1 MKQKKSKIRSSRSDK
16 IFDTINV
23 CLMILVLLIMLYPLW
38 FVLIASFSDPNAVNM
53 GKVTLYPVGF
63 TTASYIN
70 VLGSDKIWSGYYNTI
85 FNTLFGTALNLA
97 LTIPCGYVLSK
108 KELPGRGFL
117 SILFVIT
124 MYFGGGMI
132 PAYLNVYNL
141 GLLDNRWTLVI
152 LGGISVYN
160 MIITRTYFQNSIPGE
175 LYESATIDG
184 ASHFR
189 SFFQIAIP
197 LAAPIIAVI
206 ALYYAVGR
214 WNEYYNALIYV
225 NKTELMPLQIV
236 LRNILIN
243 NQNLLDQLLADPN
256 ATEEQISNQA
266 RLAYMA
272 ESMKY
277 AIIYVASLPMLLL
290 YPFIQKYFVKGVLIG
305 SLKG

>member
-189 SFFQIAIP
+189 SFYRRHSTVLCRGP
-197 LAAPIIAVI
+197 L
-206 ALYYAVGR
+206 
-214 WNEYYNALIYV
+214 E
-225 NKTELMPLQIV
+225 
-236 LRNILIN
+236 
-243 NQNLLDQLLADPN
+243 
-256 ATEEQISNQA
+256 
-266 RLAYMA
+266 
-272 ESMKY
+272 
-277 AIIYVASLPMLLL
+277 
-290 YPFIQKYFVKGVLIG
+290 
-305 SLKG
+305 